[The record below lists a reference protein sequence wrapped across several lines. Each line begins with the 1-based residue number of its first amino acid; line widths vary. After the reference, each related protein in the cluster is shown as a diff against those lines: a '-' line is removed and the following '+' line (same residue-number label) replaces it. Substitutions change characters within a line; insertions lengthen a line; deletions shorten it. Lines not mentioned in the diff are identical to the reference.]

1 MRFRHNYT
9 IATFNGRH
17 NEVKSKA
24 LLVMFAL
31 DKPLSLKQLALHTG
45 CSYWS
50 LSTLLPRWYRWGY
63 VLAYGSPGS
72 YRYKIAAKGRRFL
85 HYIPVDNYEQYRA
98 DLIAV
103 RRGRMMVQLKKR
115 GSNSCY

>member
-1 MRFRHNYT
+1 MRFRHNIT
-9 IATFNGRH
+9 IATFNGKH

-24 LLVMFAL
+24 LLVMFTL
-31 DKPLSLKQLALHTG
+31 GKSLSLRQLALHAG

-85 HYIPVDNYEQYRA
+85 HYIPVDNYEQYKA

-103 RRGRMMVQLKKR
+103 RRARMTVQLKKKS
-115 GSNSCY
+115 SNYCY